1 MNGFTILFY
10 ALAAL
15 AVVSATGVIS
25 LRNPIYSAL
34 SLVVTLIALAGLY
47 VTLQASFLAVVQVL
61 PYAGA
66 ILVLFIFIIMLL
78 NLQEDELQERGYGF
92 GGKFLLG
99 VVGLGLFLSLGFLL
113 TRPSLAVA
121 KLGGN
126 FGSIY
131 QLGKELF
138 TSYVIPFELAGI
150 LLTVA
155 LIGAVLLAKRRLE
168 VKAR

>member
-15 AVVSATGVIS
+15 AVISATGVIS
-25 LRNPIYSAL
+25 FRHPVYSAL
-34 SLVVTLIALAGLY
+34 SLVVTLISLAGLF
-47 VTLQASFLAVVQVL
+47 VTLQADFLGVIQVL
-61 PYAGA
+61 TYAGA

-78 NLQEDELQERGYGF
+78 NLQEDELHERGYGL

-99 VVGLGLFLSLGFLL
+99 LVSLGLFLSLGYLV
-113 TRPSLAVA
+113 TRP
-121 KLGGN
+121 KLGVAVLPEG
-126 FGSIY
+126 FGSVY
-131 QLGKELF
+131 GLGRELF

-155 LIGAVLLAKRRLE
+155 LIGAVLLAKRKL
-168 VKAR
+168 